1 MAKKK
6 KGSGKKTSGPST
18 AVIVGVVVAL
28 IGVALV
34 ATQLGSSSRSGGGKK
49 NGKKDRKKHAPSPA
63 PAPSTPKVTP
73 LMAFAR
79 RGDLSTVKQIVARMP
94 NLDINAVDP
103 RGMTAVYYALEGRHE
118 NILRQVG
125 QSARRSTN
133 LNVARAHF
141 LPPSL
146 PPSLSLVAIDGMEP
160 GRAMHTPHLISVLC
174 WAALAPLMRV
184 LSSSRA
190 IAAVQLAAR
199 TLETRPC
206 PHVPRGYPAT
216 LQGCA
221 FMLTCAL
228 VSCGHVTGRPGPLDG
243 QQEEVIEYLA
253 SQPSFDAEV
262 GCPVY
267 YAVHFRNLPG
277 LQSLLERSSQASLK
291 ECVSGFTSFK
301 AVHVVGLRTAGQA
314 RALSRR
320 IFACH

>member
-1 MAKKK
+1 
-6 KGSGKKTSGPST
+6 
-18 AVIVGVVVAL
+18 
-28 IGVALV
+28 
-34 ATQLGSSSRSGGGKK
+34 
-49 NGKKDRKKHAPSPA
+49 
-63 PAPSTPKVTP
+63 
-73 LMAFAR
+73 
-79 RGDLSTVKQIVARMP
+79 
-94 NLDINAVDP
+94 
-103 RGMTAVYYALEGRHE
+103 
-118 NILRQVG
+118 
-125 QSARRSTN
+125 
-133 LNVARAHF
+133 
-141 LPPSL
+141 
-146 PPSLSLVAIDGMEP
+146 MEP

-228 VSCGHVTGRPGPLDG
+228 VSCGRVTGRPGPLDG

-320 IFACH
+320 IFVLVTKTHHPVHPSLRLRLPLSRCQGLLFLHLPTALVPYCSRFRIACTAPHTNSFTCSFHLLHSYRRSCCRCFSWTHTTRRPVENPP